1 MTLALS
7 ITGISLLLVA
17 FAAHLAHRIPDRT
30 YYGIAALACLLMLAA
45 SVADRRHVSA
55 GIDSAT
61 TALFVWLWWTRG
73 GGDRTRRRLRD
84 AARRWTPRR
93 RTATTH
99 A

>member
-1 MTLALS
+1 VTLALS
-7 ITGISLLLVA
+7 ITGISLLLAA

-30 YYGIAALACLLMLAA
+30 YYGIAALASLLMLAA
-45 SVADRRHVSA
+45 SVAERQHVSA
-55 GIDSAT
+55 GLNAAT

-84 AARRWTPRR
+84 AARRFTPRR
-93 RTATTH
+93 RTATAH